1 MIYHLRDPGKPM
13 VSFKGTSRKANG
25 EVLVRFTE
33 GQRTRSAKGR
43 ENQYHRLAVSRTN
56 STFFYLFVPF
66 RLSMDWIMPAHPGE
80 AHFPYLVHQFRG

>member
-43 ENQYHRLAVSRTN
+43 KSI
-56 STFFYLFVPF
+56 S
-66 RLSMDWIMPAHPGE
+66 
-80 AHFPYLVHQFRG
+80 